1 MQCCSLTGPTSQPG
15 HRVPDRSSC
24 GTSCW
29 SCWGG
34 VRAGP
39 SAGEVNGASSS
50 SVTRRG
56 WPGCGGRGRA
66 NHKTTTSSAGHST
79 TTTNASCTRP
89 KGRDSPT
96 SSTS

>member
-1 MQCCSLTGPTSQPG
+1 MCCSPTGPTSRPG
-15 HRVPDRSSC
+15 LQAPDKYSS

-34 VRAGP
+34 ARAGP
-39 SAGEVNGASSS
+39 SAGEGSGANSSYG
-50 SVTRRG
+50 TLRG

-66 NHKTTTSSAGHST
+66 NHTTMTSSAGRST

-89 KGRDSPT
+89 KGKGSPT